1 MPILGGTGVLLDV
14 VRPNKVDYEGTN
26 RILPYIFSPYYMYDK
41 RKYPQFLSGS
51 GNLSLPN
58 CFIQTRI
65 NSIYRSQKTKYS
77 NLSIIQV
84 IYLKDPAFLA
94 SMLQQ

>member
-1 MPILGGTGVLLDV
+1 MLGGNMPILGGTGVLLDV

-65 NSIYRSQKTKYS
+65 GFLY
-77 NLSIIQV
+77 
-84 IYLKDPAFLA
+84 YLL
-94 SMLQQ
+94 LIL